1 MISHLNDCMS
11 SQLLGIMHLHGCRGY
26 LAGVSSSSGECRA
39 GTRTRSLGMAG
50 WPTSALLARQDGPYP
65 HLAHTHTHTHSP
77 RRGFTRSTSHIH
89 LIPRTYTRLRA
100 LRAYHRENVARSP
113 EKTKNS
119 FLCRRSPS
127 SPLPLRAVLTFALIQ
142 FLCLNKQPVTSRFDK
157 YRTLQRWPR
166 RLPRLLLQQ

>member
-1 MISHLNDCMS
+1 MNDCMS
-11 SQLLGIMHLHGCRGY
+11 SQLLGIMHLHGCRVY

-65 HLAHTHTHTHSP
+65 HLAHTHTLTAAWIHALYITYTFNS
-77 RRGFTRSTSHIH
+77 SHIH
-89 LIPRTYTRLRA
+89 PSAR
-100 LRAYHRENVARSP
+100 VACLPSRNATRSP

-127 SPLPLRAVLTFALIQ
+127 LPLPLRAVLTFALIQ
-142 FLCLNKQPVTSRFDK
+142 FYVSTSS
-157 YRTLQRWPR
+157 Q
-166 RLPRLLLQQ
+166 